1 MSYHGNPSSIPMSPT
16 GNVVMDLG
24 RMIPPIPP
32 PTTPSHSKC
41 SDCFRFLRQTTS
53 FLLSHIGLFSLV
65 VGYCLLGGLIFEE
78 LEKENELMVKRNMTK
93 TREAVTKDLWAMT
106 EDMEVLIQE
115 DWTKSVTSHLRNFEK
130 SLIIAL
136 KEKGWDGSEN
146 EESVTWTFSGGLFYS
161 ITVITTIGYG
171 HIAPK
176 TPIAKIVTIFY
187 AILGIPLTV
196 LCWSNIG
203 DAMAN
208 AFRFS
213 YWRICCFVCTKNDKK
228 RQRRRA
234 AARPKVVASNRF
246 PSRSLSIRRSQ
257 RTSQRSAD
265 SALSVESS
273 TSYSIYNNEEKTP
286 VSYEEDVG
294 DIGRP
299 GMNRNRSS
307 IKTSKN
313 TTFEYPEE
321 NPPISSMSKPPAP
334 DLALTTPP
342 SKNLSGNKFTRGLS
356 LTRKKPPPLQIQTQ
370 TGLPEPTSC
379 TTTNKNINR
388 SNRTPPGAQV
398 PQKTP
403 LGRVPEDD
411 WMSITAD
418 PFLEE
423 YEFIL
428 EEEDFD
434 DYSRKPVPIW
444 LSICLVIAYIL
455 FGAYIFKAWEGWTL
469 LDSSYFC
476 FITLTTIG
484 FGDLVPDQRT
494 EDGEKRIALCS
505 LYLLFGIAMI
515 AMSFNLVQEEVIN
528 HFKDLG
534 RKLGIIKDDEDNE
547 DY

>member
-1 MSYHGNPSSIPMSPT
+1 MSYHGNPNSIPMSPT

-53 FLLSHIGLFSLV
+53 FLLK
-65 VGYCLLGGLIFEE
+65 

-321 NPPISSMSKPPAP
+321 NPPISS
-334 DLALTTPP
+334 
-342 SKNLSGNKFTRGLS
+342 
-356 LTRKKPPPLQIQTQ
+356 
-370 TGLPEPTSC
+370 
-379 TTTNKNINR
+379 IN
-388 SNRTPPGAQV
+388 NRTPPGAQV